1 MANLTNGRDTC
12 HFRDYSG
19 DDSDD
24 DEDTF
29 SLPSFSNSIRLQV
42 DAARK
47 NWREQ
52 ALGDNLSASTGNLI
66 KSTSVTSLKEF
77 EDKLNELRRENFNLK
92 LRLYYLEKGKSGITK
107 PGECH

>member
-1 MANLTNGRDTC
+1 MANVTNGINGR
-12 HFRDYSG
+12 FRDYTG

-24 DEDTF
+24 EEDTL
-29 SLPSFSNSIRLQV
+29 SLPSFSNSVRAQV

-47 NWREQ
+47 YMREQ
-52 ALGDNLSASTGNLI
+52 VLEENFTGSTGNLI

-92 LRLYYLEKGKSGITK
+92 LRLYYLEKDKNGVTK
-107 PGECH
+107 PGK